1 MMYKFTFRGLKML
14 AIAMPFEEYAKIDT
28 GSVGQFFTPVG
39 AVAVN
44 IKYLGT
50 PLLLFDAERM
60 TIELVRHEVWHM
72 AMWSS
77 MTGATTSLTTDD
89 SEEIGA
95 EIFAYFAK
103 DLIKLSDTIYKELT
117 KTKEKK

>member
-14 AIAMPFEEYAKIDT
+14 AIAMPFEEYAKVDT
-28 GSVGQFFTPVG
+28 GSVGQFFTPEG
-39 AVAVN
+39 AVTVN
-44 IKYLGT
+44 KKYLGI
-50 PLLLFDAERM
+50 PLLVFDAERM

-77 MTGATTSLTTDD
+77 MTGTTTSLTTED

-95 EIFAYFAK
+95 EIFAYFSR
-103 DLIKLSDTIYKELT
+103 DLIKLSDTLYKELT